1 MSFAFYISVP
11 FYFLM
16 FSYHGISNQYVV
28 PKKYHFDGKYGLYV
42 SIEGDHYQVHWL
54 TSVAEEGYLN
64 TQFGESEK
72 VSYST
77 PKSTIHKVKIPS
89 NNKSV
94 NLDFGS
100 RTGGHEKITIIPSPE
115 RATFEFKG
123 VDSVYVLGD
132 THGNYE
138 EVVQILKNSR
148 LIDKTHQ
155 WIGGNAHLV
164 FLGDVLDRG
173 MDALRLMWFIYE
185 LEQSAISNGGQIH
198 LILGNHEIM
207 VMSND
212 LRYVAAKE
220 QHLANMHQVSYQQ
233 LYHPTCSILGR
244 WLSTKPIVLKIDGI
258 LFAHAGI
265 IMGSSLKSFNDQVY
279 EYIQTPIFSHLM
291 EQPFDTLSFSQ
302 NEREEQKNYLYNSF
316 GPLWFRGYVETDT
329 LGSHLNTI
337 LLNNRAKLHVVG
349 HTTVPNISTLYN
361 GKLIATNVPRAGS
374 EMLLLTKNK
383 RNKYHRFGINLLGD
397 LVKLQ

>member
-1 MSFAFYISVP
+1 MSFAFYLSVP
-11 FYFLM
+11 FYFLV
-16 FSYHGISNQYVV
+16 FSFFGISNQSGV

-42 SIEGDHYQVHWL
+42 SLEGGHYQVHWL

-64 TQFGESEK
+64 IKYGESMK

-77 PKSTIHKVKIPS
+77 PKSTIHKVQIPFS
-89 NNKSV
+89 DQSL

-100 RTGGHEKITIIPSPE
+100 LTGGHGKITITPYPD
-115 RATFEFKG
+115 RDAFEFKG

-132 THGNYE
+132 THGNYD
-138 EVVQILKNSR
+138 EVVQILQNSK
-148 LIDKTHQ
+148 LIDETHQ

-173 MDALRLMWFIYE
+173 VDALRLMWFIYE
-185 LEQSAISNGGQIH
+185 LEQSAVSYGGQIH

-207 VMSND
+207 VMTND

-233 LYHPTCSILGR
+233 LYHPTRSILGR
-244 WLSTKPIVLKIDGI
+244 WLATKPVALKIDGI

-279 EYIQTPIFSHLM
+279 EYTQTPIFSHLM
-291 EQPFDTLSFSQ
+291 EQPFDTVKFFS
-302 NEREEQKNYLYNSF
+302 K
-316 GPLWFRGYVETDT
+316 
-329 LGSHLNTI
+329 
-337 LLNNRAKLHVVG
+337 
-349 HTTVPNISTLYN
+349 
-361 GKLIATNVPRAGS
+361 
-374 EMLLLTKNK
+374 
-383 RNKYHRFGINLLGD
+383 
-397 LVKLQ
+397 

>member
-1 MSFAFYISVP
+1 MSIVFYLSVP
-11 FYFLM
+11 FYFLVLS
-16 FSYHGISNQYVV
+16 FFGIFNQSFA

-42 SIEGDHYQVHWL
+42 SIEGGHFQVHWL
-54 TSVAEEGYLN
+54 TSVAEGGYLN

-77 PKSTIHKVKIPS
+77 PKSTIHRVQIPL
-89 NNKSV
+89 NDQSV

-100 RTGGHEKITIIPSPE
+100 PTGGHGKIKIIPSPDRRE
-115 RATFEFKG
+115 FEFKG

-132 THGNYE
+132 THGNYD
-138 EVVQILKNSR
+138 EVVQILQNSK
-148 LIDKTHQ
+148 LIDETHQ

-185 LEQSAISNGGQIH
+185 LEQSAFSNGGQIH

-233 LYHPTCSILGR
+233 LYHPTRSILGR
-244 WLSTKPIVLKIDGI
+244 WLSTKPVALKIDGI

-265 IMGSSLKSFNDQVY
+265 IMESSLKSFNDKVY
-279 EYIQTPIFSHLM
+279 EYTQTPIFSHLM
-291 EQPFDTLSFSQ
+291 EQPFDTVSFSQ
-302 NEREEQKNYLYNSF
+302 NEREEQKDYLYNSF
-316 GPLWFRGYVETDT
+316 GPLWFRGYIETDT
-329 LGSHLNTI
+329 LGSYLNAI

-397 LVKLQ
+397 FVKLQ